1 GSVRGENPGSHGELT
16 RARSWKR
23 RKQPKNTYCPP
34 GTPLLGSVRSIP
46 SASHL
51 VLIPLVTTAGR
62 KFLCYLAADHPQVN
76 RLDQLRR
83 EPHILGWMSRLRS
96 QTPPLS
102 TASCINQIIALRC
115 VLNDLAWT
123 NVLNSLA

>member
-1 GSVRGENPGSHGELT
+1 
-16 RARSWKR
+16 
-23 RKQPKNTYCPP
+23 
-34 GTPLLGSVRSIP
+34 
-46 SASHL
+46 
-51 VLIPLVTTAGR
+51 
-62 KFLCYLAADHPQVN
+62 
-76 RLDQLRR
+76 
-83 EPHILGWMSRLRS
+83 MSRLRS